1 MMGKCLQ
8 ATAQCQ
14 AKEQKPT
21 GTSSGGGDLG
31 GEPSIASHWT
41 LTSIE
46 TTVYLKYAMVSAVF
60 VFRVSP
66 WPHALHPTQERRDQL
81 LPPLSRIG
89 RCGPLPRDEEW
100 ECLCAPLRDT
110 APDHRAPILFSKGQL
125 CWCGSL

>member
-66 WPHALHPTQERRDQL
+66 WPHALHLT
-81 LPPLSRIG
+81 
-89 RCGPLPRDEEW
+89 C
-100 ECLCAPLRDT
+100 
-110 APDHRAPILFSKGQL
+110 GQL
-125 CWCGSL
+125 GLSSSTLLSPSCPRN